1 MSFSKVNWNK
11 AARPYLGDTLK
22 ATTAFN
28 VYVVEFDLKIKWLFQ
43 TIWVFEV
50 SNANEKH
57 TPYAIKSTNDILIF

>member
-1 MSFSKVNWNK
+1 MSVLKTNWNK
-11 AARPYLGDTLK
+11 AARSYLGDTLK
-22 ATTAFN
+22 APTAFN
-28 VYVVEFDLKIKWLFQ
+28 VYGAEFDLKIKWVFQ